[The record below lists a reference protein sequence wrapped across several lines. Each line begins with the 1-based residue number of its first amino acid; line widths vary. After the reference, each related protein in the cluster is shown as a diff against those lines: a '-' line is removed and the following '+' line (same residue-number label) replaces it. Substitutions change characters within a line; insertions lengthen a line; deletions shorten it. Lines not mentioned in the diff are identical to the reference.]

1 MNKCRYISEY
11 HQNIILQHCNSIHF
25 KYTPQT
31 TILFRELPRSP
42 EHLGRPV
49 AVRGWAASWPHNV
62 HFMSLE
68 AWSHAGAGDN
78 FHWLLTEWA
87 APQLHSSTLALGVQ
101 RWHHK
106 PVPRL
111 VTAGCCH
118 WPEMRGPSETS
129 LWRSWT
135 KHKEGSVCMNEGHQR
150 RGPNQGLQEYCITDN
165 GACCQL

>member
-68 AWSHAGAGDN
+68 PWSHAGAGDN

-87 APQLHSSTLALGVQ
+87 APQLHTPLGVQ
-101 RWHHK
+101 RWPPQTSSPPGH
-106 PVPRL
+106 RWAL
-111 VTAGCCH
+111 SLTGDAGTIRDRAL
-118 WPEMRGPSETS
+118 EILDKAQRRFS
-129 LWRSWT
+129 LHEWRSS
-135 KHKEGSVCMNEGHQR
+135 EERQ
-150 RGPNQGLQEYCITDN
+150 NQGLQEYCFSDY
-165 GACCQL
+165 GSCCQL

>member
-49 AVRGWAASWPHNV
+49 AVRGWAASWRSQC
-62 HFMSLE
+62 SLHVTRAME
-68 AWSHAGAGDN
+68 PCWCWRQLSLVTDRMGSSTAPRSTLHWVYSAGTTNQFPAWSPLGAVTDRRCGD
-78 FHWLLTEWA
+78 H
-87 APQLHSSTLALGVQ
+87 Q
-101 RWHHK
+101 R
-106 PVPRL
+106 PN
-111 VTAGCCH
+111 
-118 WPEMRGPSETS
+118 
-129 LWRSWT
+129 RSWT

-150 RGPNQGLQEYCITDN
+150 RGKIRVYKNTHH